1 MDIKKIYF
9 RNFTSPVN
17 ATCRNCNE
25 STQYTNKIRLRT
37 KSSDPNVLGDQVKY
51 GLEYQCQACGTLK
64 MFYLDKGPDFEESLG
79 EVCICGGEFKRDEH
93 LFCNKCFYNK

>member
-9 RNFTSPVN
+9 HNFTSPVD

-64 MFYLDKGPDFEESLG
+64 MFYLDKGPDFNEPIG
-79 EVCICGGEFKRDEH
+79 ELCTCGSEFKRDKH